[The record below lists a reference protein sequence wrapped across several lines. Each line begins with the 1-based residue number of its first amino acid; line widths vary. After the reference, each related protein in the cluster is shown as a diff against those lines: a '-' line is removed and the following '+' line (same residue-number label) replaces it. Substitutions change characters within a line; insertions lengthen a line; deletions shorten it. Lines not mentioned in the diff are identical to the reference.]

1 MKKKGQTWE
10 NFLFVSGFD
19 AEKQKEEVKENKC
32 ETSGKQ
38 TEQDLEPTNET
49 SKELAEKLIVVND
62 ELSEVCVT
70 KNVNKE
76 LCSYEIVKEKSVEN
90 LRAKGVDLSSKPRT
104 RLRSKLEA
112 EISPNPVLDPLED
125 SELVVIAESIS

>member
-1 MKKKGQTWE
+1 M
-10 NFLFVSGFD
+10 
-19 AEKQKEEVKENKC
+19 
-32 ETSGKQ
+32 
-38 TEQDLEPTNET
+38 
-49 SKELAEKLIVVND
+49 VND

-104 RLRSKLEA
+104 RFRSKFES

-125 SELVVIAESIS
+125 SE